1 MAIEFTFCSVFL
13 EKINASTELFMNDTL
28 SNIMNAMRPFATIVM
43 MCYLGWVGINMFLGR
58 NLNET
63 IHDVFWRLIKLSI
76 VFAFVTSPSV
86 YYQYIGQPLWQLPE
100 ALAGLI
106 ANGNANDSGHFLDT
120 LLSQFYETRNLLAVA
135 AQQNSVMGI
144 PNIDFLVAGWLELG
158 LGVVLIL
165 FAMLILV
172 MSKFGLAIILAVA
185 PIFILTIDFQST
197 RKFFD
202 AWAGQVLTYSFTVM
216 FLAAVI
222 KLILEQLQSYLTAA
236 TSLMAAEPTIDQF
249 VPVFLAQGIG
259 IIILAQVSAKASAL
273 GGGIA
278 ISSLGAVGNAVS
290 RFEKTIGRTKSSKNQ
305 SAQNSTT
312 NSISDTSNKKPV
324 GINNKPKRKD

>member
-1 MAIEFTFCSVFL
+1 MAIQFTFCATFL

-28 SNIMNAMRPFATIVM
+28 SNVMNAMRPFATVVM
-43 MCYLGWVGINMFLGR
+43 MCYLGYVGVNMFLGR
-58 NLNET
+58 LNEP

-76 VFAFVTSPSV
+76 VFVFVTNPSI
-86 YYQYIGQPLWQLPE
+86 YYQYLGEPLWQLPE

-120 LLSQFYETRNLLAVA
+120 LLSQFYETMNVLVVFAR
-135 AQQNSVMGI
+135 QNSSLGI
-144 PNIDFLVAGWLELG
+144 PDLDFLFAGWLELG
-158 LGVVLIL
+158 LGVLLIM
-165 FAMLILV
+165 FAMFILV
-172 MSKFGLAIILAVA
+172 MTKMALAITLAVA

-216 FLAAVI
+216 FLAAVL
-222 KLILEQLQSYLTAA
+222 KLILEQLQDYLTAA
-236 TSLMAAEPTIDQF
+236 QSLMGDQPHIDQ
-249 VPVFLAQGIG
+249 VIPVFLAQGVG

-278 ISSLGAVGNAVS
+278 ISSLGVVGNAVN
-290 RFEKTIGRTKSSKNQ
+290 RFEKTIGRAKNSRNQ
-305 SAQNSTT
+305 STQNTNT
-312 NSISDTSNKKPV
+312 NSISDKSKKPV
-324 GINNKPKRKD
+324 GIDKINKK